1 MPEPEP
7 SLAQTFADH
16 CRAGEL
22 AHQVDADGRPVWPP
36 RVGLRWRVGGGTGT
50 VHATTT
56 VHPRDGEPYDVSLIE
71 LDEGH
76 RMMSRVEGVAP
87 AEVRI
92 GMRVRVRF
100 TRDDPPV
107 PVFVP
112 A

>member
-1 MPEPEP
+1 MAQPEP
-7 SLAQTFADH
+7 SLAATFAAH

-22 AHQVDADGRPVWPP
+22 AHQVDGEGRAVWPP
-36 RVGLRWRVGGGTGT
+36 RVGLEWRVGSGAGT

-56 VHPRDGEPYDVSLIE
+56 VRPRDGEPYDVSLIE

-76 RMMSRVEGVAP
+76 RMMSRVEGVP
-87 AEVRI
+87 PDEVRI

-100 TRDDPPV
+100 ADGDPPV